1 MTAYDE
7 LVTKVIAM
15 REAQKA
21 YEEQPTRGNDA
32 ERKKCEMRVD
42 TFCERYLAERV
53 QLDLWSRMMKTDESA
68 GAYNVTDETKKQ
80 ESGAA

>member
-15 REAQKA
+15 REAQRA
-21 YEEQPTRGNDA
+21 REEHPTRSNEA
-32 ERKKCEMRVD
+32 ECKKYEMRVD

-53 QLDLWSRMMKTDESA
+53 QLDLWTRSMQTDESA
-68 GAYNVTDETKKQ
+68 GAYNVSDEKKKQ
-80 ESGAA
+80 EGGAA